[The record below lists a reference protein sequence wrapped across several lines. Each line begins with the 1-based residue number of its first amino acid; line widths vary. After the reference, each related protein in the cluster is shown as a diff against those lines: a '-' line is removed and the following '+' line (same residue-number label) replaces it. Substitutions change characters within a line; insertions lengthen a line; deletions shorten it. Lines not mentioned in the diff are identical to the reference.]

1 MKANLLILT
10 NNFPNAPLTSEGWLA
25 DEIVYSYSFF
35 NSIYILPEINSDVHI
50 DLPKNCSVVKLKLE
64 KHTTLNFREILNC
77 FYIVFSDFF
86 EYSSKINFLKAFRN
100 NLALIKYLTIK
111 AKKISKQSSIFQS
124 PIIVY
129 AYWADNLL
137 TTACIMKQLYKPCK
151 IVSRAHGFEIFEEQ
165 TKYHVVP
172 FRKFQSRFS
181 DKIFADS
188 KKGYSHLLQKQPLS
202 NIFTSSYVGTIDN
215 GMAVFNENKIFTI
228 ITCSHIR
235 NVKRLH
241 LMSDILEHISFPI
254 IWNMIG
260 IGSDFEL
267 VKLTN
272 SKLPKHI
279 VINYI
284 GNLTNKEVLNFY
296 KTHHANLFVSL
307 SYSEGLPV
315 SMMEALSFGIPIMS
329 TDVGGCSEICNDN
342 TGILIPKDFDA
353 KKVADKITEF
363 KNSKK
368 NNLEFRIQ
376 CRDYWN
382 KNFSAE
388 TNYTRFSKEITCS

>member
-1 MKANLLILT
+1 MKPNLLILT

-35 NSIYILPEINSDVHI
+35 NSIYILPEINSDIHI

-86 EYSSKINFLKAFRN
+86 EYPSKINFLKAFRN

-188 KKGYSHLLQKQPLS
+188 KKGYSHLLQKHPLS

-215 GMAVFNENKIFTI
+215 GMAVFNENKMFTI

-254 IWNMIG
+254 IWNVIG

-284 GNLTNKEVLNFY
+284 GNITNKEVLNFY

-368 NNLEFRIQ
+368 NNLEFRNQ
-376 CRDYWN
+376 CKDYW
-382 KNFSAE
+382 KINFNAE
-388 TNYTRFSKEITCS
+388 TNYSHFSKEIASI

>member
-254 IWNMIG
+254 IWNVIG

-284 GNLTNKEVLNFY
+284 GNITNKEVLNFY
-296 KTHHANLFVSL
+296 KTHHVNLFVSL

-368 NNLEFRIQ
+368 NNLEFRNQ
-376 CRDYWN
+376 CKDYWN
-382 KNFSAE
+382 KNFNAE
-388 TNYTRFSKEITCS
+388 TNYSRFSKEITCI

>member
-1 MKANLLILT
+1 MKPNLLILT

-284 GNLTNKEVLNFY
+284 GNITNKEVLNFY
-296 KTHHANLFVSL
+296 KTHHVNLFVSL

-368 NNLEFRIQ
+368 NNLEFRNQ
-376 CRDYWN
+376 CKDYWN
-382 KNFSAE
+382 KNFNAE
-388 TNYTRFSKEITCS
+388 TNYSHFSKEIASI

>member
-86 EYSSKINFLKAFRN
+86 EYPSKINFLKAFRN

-124 PIIVY
+124 TIIVY

-296 KTHHANLFVSL
+296 NTHHANLFVSL

-388 TNYTRFSKEITCS
+388 TNYTRFSKEITCI

>member
-1 MKANLLILT
+1 MKPNLLILT

-35 NSIYILPEINSDVHI
+35 NSIYILPEINSDIHI

-188 KKGYSHLLQKQPLS
+188 KKGYSHLLQKHPLS

-215 GMAVFNENKIFTI
+215 GMAVFNENKMFTI

-254 IWNMIG
+254 IWNVIG

-284 GNLTNKEVLNFY
+284 GNITNKEVLNFY
-296 KTHHANLFVSL
+296 KTHHVNLFVSL

-353 KKVADKITEF
+353 KKVADRITEF

-368 NNLEFRIQ
+368 NNLEFRNQ
-376 CRDYWN
+376 CKDYWN
-382 KNFSAE
+382 KNFNAE
-388 TNYTRFSKEITCS
+388 TNYSRFSKEITCI

>member
-50 DLPKNCSVVKLKLE
+50 DLQKNCSVVKLKLE

-86 EYSSKINFLKAFRN
+86 EYPSKINFLKAFRN

-284 GNLTNKEVLNFY
+284 GNITNKEVLNFY

-382 KNFSAE
+382 KNFNAE
-388 TNYTRFSKEITCS
+388 TNYSHFSKEIASI

>member
-111 AKKISKQSSIFQS
+111 AKKISKQSSLFQS

-284 GNLTNKEVLNFY
+284 GNITNKEVLNFY

-368 NNLEFRIQ
+368 NNLEFRNQ
-376 CRDYWN
+376 CKDYWN

-388 TNYTRFSKEITCS
+388 INYSHFSKEIASI

>member
-1 MKANLLILT
+1 M
-10 NNFPNAPLTSEGWLA
+10 
-25 DEIVYSYSFF
+25 
-35 NSIYILPEINSDVHI
+35 
-50 DLPKNCSVVKLKLE
+50 
-64 KHTTLNFREILNC
+64 
-77 FYIVFSDFF
+77 
-86 EYSSKINFLKAFRN
+86 
-100 NLALIKYLTIK
+100 
-111 AKKISKQSSIFQS
+111 FQ
-124 PIIVY
+124 
-129 AYWADNLL
+129 
-137 TTACIMKQLYKPCK
+137 
-151 IVSRAHGFEIFEEQ
+151 EQ

-188 KKGYSHLLQKQPLS
+188 KKGYSHLLQKHPLS

-296 KTHHANLFVSL
+296 KTHHANLFISL
-307 SYSEGLPV
+307 SY
-315 SMMEALSFGIPIMS
+315 
-329 TDVGGCSEICNDN
+329 
-342 TGILIPKDFDA
+342 
-353 KKVADKITEF
+353 
-363 KNSKK
+363 
-368 NNLEFRIQ
+368 
-376 CRDYWN
+376 
-382 KNFSAE
+382 
-388 TNYTRFSKEITCS
+388 

>member
-1 MKANLLILT
+1 MKPNLLILT

-35 NSIYILPEINSDVHI
+35 NSIYILPEINSDIHI

-86 EYSSKINFLKAFRN
+86 EYPSKINFLKAFRN

-296 KTHHANLFVSL
+296 KTHHANLFISL

-368 NNLEFRIQ
+368 NNLEFRNQ
-376 CRDYWN
+376 CKDYW
-382 KNFSAE
+382 KINFNAE
-388 TNYTRFSKEITCS
+388 TNYSHFSKEIASI

>member
-124 PIIVY
+124 TIIVY

-382 KNFSAE
+382 KNFNAE
-388 TNYTRFSKEITCS
+388 TNYSHFSKEIASI

>member
-64 KHTTLNFREILNC
+64 KRTTLNFREILNC

-86 EYSSKINFLKAFRN
+86 EYPSKINFLKAFRN

-124 PIIVY
+124 TIIVY

-388 TNYTRFSKEITCS
+388 TNYTRFSKEITCI

>member
-368 NNLEFRIQ
+368 NNLEFRNQ
-376 CRDYWN
+376 CKDYW
-382 KNFSAE
+382 KINFNAE
-388 TNYTRFSKEITCS
+388 TNYSHFSKEIASI

>member
-86 EYSSKINFLKAFRN
+86 EYPSKINFLKAFRN

-111 AKKISKQSSIFQS
+111 AKKISKQSSLFQS

-284 GNLTNKEVLNFY
+284 GNITNKEVLNFY

-368 NNLEFRIQ
+368 NNLEFRNQ
-376 CRDYWN
+376 CKDYWN
-382 KNFSAE
+382 KNFNAE
-388 TNYTRFSKEITCS
+388 TNYSRFSKEITCI

>member
-1 MKANLLILT
+1 MKPNLLILT

-35 NSIYILPEINSDVHI
+35 NSIYILPEINSDIHI

-86 EYSSKINFLKAFRN
+86 EYPSKINFLKAFRN

-188 KKGYSHLLQKQPLS
+188 KKGYSHLLQKHPLS

-215 GMAVFNENKIFTI
+215 GMAVFNENKMFTI

-254 IWNMIG
+254 IWNVIG

-267 VKLTN
+267 VKLNN

-296 KTHHANLFVSL
+296 KTHHANLFISL

-329 TDVGGCSEICNDN
+329 TDVGGCIEICNDN

-353 KKVADKITEF
+353 KKVADRITEF

-368 NNLEFRIQ
+368 NNLEFRNQ
-376 CRDYWN
+376 CKDYW
-382 KNFSAE
+382 KINFNAE
-388 TNYTRFSKEITCS
+388 TNYSHFSKEIASI

>member
-1 MKANLLILT
+1 MKPNLLILT

-181 DKIFADS
+181 GKIFADS
-188 KKGYSHLLQKQPLS
+188 KKGYSHLLQKHPLS

-368 NNLEFRIQ
+368 NNLEFRNQ
-376 CRDYWN
+376 CKDYWN

-388 TNYTRFSKEITCS
+388 INYTKFAKQILEI